1 MNKRYR
7 SSRRRRTPQKYT
19 KSAGIAAKKI
29 SDRYKKLRG
38 KRNINIVEEIIDV
51 ASKKSAQIAAKKVS
65 DKYKKMRLK
74 KPPTF
79 LVNEAD
85 LETIQYNNEPN
96 EYIFA
101 NESILAAANK
111 VLDFNKCKK
120 EQAAA
125 IDELKQQ

>member
-38 KRNINIVEEIIDV
+38 KRNINIVEEIKDV

-74 KPPTF
+74 KPPTPSP
-79 LVNEAD
+79 LPPPPP
-85 LETIQYNNEPN
+85 LPL
-96 EYIFA
+96 
-101 NESILAAANK
+101 SL
-111 VLDFNKCKK
+111 
-120 EQAAA
+120 
-125 IDELKQQ
+125 